1 MSGCGRL
8 SERNDMTS
16 TYTVRAPW
24 ESYST
29 KDGRWVVVL
38 DDAKRTTYTFDES
51 LRPNYITVSEEYGV
65 LSFRLSPPPHDSLYA
80 EFVTVWEVVPG

>member
-1 MSGCGRL
+1 
-8 SERNDMTS
+8 MTA
-16 TYTVRAPW
+16 TYTVMSPW

-38 DDAKRTTYTFDES
+38 DDAKGTTYTFDES

-65 LSFRLSPPPHDSLYA
+65 VSFRLSPPPYDSLYA